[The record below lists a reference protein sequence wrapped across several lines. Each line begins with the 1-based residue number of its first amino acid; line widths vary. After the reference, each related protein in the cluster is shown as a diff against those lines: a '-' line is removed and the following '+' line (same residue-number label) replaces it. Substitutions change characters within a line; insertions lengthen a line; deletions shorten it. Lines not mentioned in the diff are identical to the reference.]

1 MSQSINLNNPTVHLC
16 PHSHTWYARGL
27 LNLIGA
33 LLLLLPI
40 TWQIFLLSPGPAQI
54 LMQPVLLKI
63 TLSIAFSFIL
73 EIITSL
79 ITKQRT
85 YTDGFFL
92 FSTLLLL
99 ISLPTTLPLE
109 IILLAITFAYLTT
122 KWLFS
127 QKTGITPFVSTA
139 YAFAFLT
146 QKDLFLIPITI
157 EFSPFITNF
166 LTSYHLNSEKFDWLV
181 NILGQTLN
189 TFTVGYAFIAILFY
203 FLKITSFRI
212 SIASLITY
220 IILLICLGRFEELLK
235 YPQILF
241 ALILIAGD
249 TAVSPFSNIGKWI
262 YGSFIG
268 FFTFLLHILWQT
280 DSAGYFAILMAS
292 LFAPLIDSCLRP
304 ILLRQVKKTF
314 EVLL

>member
-40 TWQIFLLSPGPAQI
+40 AWQIFLRATEPAQI
-54 LMQPVLLKI
+54 FMQPVLLKI
-63 TLSIAFSFIL
+63 ALSIVFSFVL
-73 EIITSL
+73 EIITGL
-79 ITKQRT
+79 ITKQKT
-85 YTDGFFL
+85 YADGFFL

-99 ISLPTTLPLE
+99 ISLPITLPPE
-109 IILLAITFAYLTT
+109 TILLSITFGYLTT

-146 QKDLFLIPITI
+146 QKDLFLIPITV
-157 EFSPFITNF
+157 EFSPFIINF
-166 LTSYHLNSEKFDWLV
+166 LNSHHLNSEAFGWLV

-189 TFTVGYAFIAILFY
+189 TFTTGYAFIAVLFY

-212 SIASLITY
+212 SVASLITY
-220 IILLICLGRFEELLK
+220 IILLICLGRFEDLLK

-241 ALILIAGD
+241 ALMLIAGD
-249 TAVSPFSNIGKWI
+249 TAISPFSNIGKWI
-262 YGSFIG
+262 YGCFIG
-268 FFTFLLHILWQT
+268 FFAFLLQILWQI
-280 DSAGYFAILMAS
+280 DSAGYFAILMAA
-292 LFAPLIDSCLRP
+292 LFVPVIDSCLRP
-304 ILLRQVKKTF
+304 ILLRQVKKTY